1 MKIIDEKTEKYIKEN
16 FNDLDF
22 FFYEEYDL
30 EVKLKNTENGI
41 EEITST
47 DYMKIMD
54 EKSKPFITELFT
66 FMPKNHVFVL
76 HVQQPSIHEKDYYPL
91 NDNEENKDRVIIFEE
106 YDEKD
111 NYVYEPSYYMPDFK
125 QLAEVINYNSLFSVV
140 KNLDY
145 SSTRYIGIEYIN
157 RRTKEHKYILCHNFM
172 IITDI
177 LANNRVNEN
186 LLQLFKENIDE
197 IFVQYYPKYKEDI
210 ENITKQYNKVSDSLI
225 DIVYNDKET
234 KIDNINVQKWLEN
247 LKSYKAD
254 KEHKEMNCWR
264 SFLKADVSFESLF
277 ESK

>member
-16 FNDLDF
+16 FNDLNF

-41 EEITST
+41 KEITST
-47 DYMKIMD
+47 NYLNVMN
-54 EKSKPFITELFT
+54 EESKTFFTELFT

-91 NDNEENKDRVIIFEE
+91 NDNEENKDRIIIFEE

-125 QLAEVINYNSLFSVV
+125 QLAEVINYDSLFSVV

-145 SSTRYIGIEYIN
+145 SSTRFIGIEYIN
-157 RRTKEHKYILCHNFM
+157 RKTKEHRYILCHNFK

-186 LLQLFKENIDE
+186 LLQLFKENIEE
-197 IFVQYYPKYKEDI
+197 IFVEYYPKYRENI

-225 DIVYNDKET
+225 DIVYNNKEI
-234 KIDNINVQKWLEN
+234 KIDNENINRWLEN

-264 SFLKADVSFESLF
+264 SFLKADVSFNSLF

>member
-41 EEITST
+41 EEITFTNYLNLMS
-47 DYMKIMD
+47 
-54 EKSKPFITELFT
+54 EESKTFFTELFT

-76 HVQQPSIHEKDYYPL
+76 HVQQPSIHERDYYPL
-91 NDNEENKDRVIIFEE
+91 NNDEENKDRVIIFEE

-111 NYVYEPSYYMPDFK
+111 NYVYQPSYYPPDFK
-125 QLAEVINYNSLFSVV
+125 QLAEVINYDSLFSVV

-145 SSTRYIGIEYIN
+145 SSTRFIGIEYIN
-157 RRTKEHKYILCHNFM
+157 RKTKEHKYILCHNFM

-177 LANNRVNEN
+177 LSGNKVNEN
-186 LLQLFKENIDE
+186 LLQLFKENIGE

-210 ENITKQYNKVSDSLI
+210 ENITKQYNKVSDLLI

-234 KIDNINVQKWLEN
+234 KIDNINIQKWLEN

-254 KEHKEMNCWR
+254 REHKEMNCWR
-264 SFLKADVSFESLF
+264 SFLKADIDFNSLF